1 MSDSVRPHRWQP
13 TRLLCPWE
21 SPGKNT
27 GVVKVK
33 SESEVALVL
42 SDSSRSHGLQPTR
55 LLRPWDSPGK
65 STGVGCHWNGAVVHI
80 LMWAYIGL
88 YYCCCCSVAKS
99 CLTLCDSMDY
109 SMSGLPVSHYLL
121 KFVQVHV
128 HWVSDAIQPGYG
140 VSQARILELYLNKM
154 SKLGKAIEEKVVPPQ
169 KKKKDFPDGPMAQTP
184 HSKCRGSG
192 LIPGGGTTFH
202 VLQRSSSQATI
213 EKPHA

>member
-1 MSDSVRPHRWQP
+1 MRPHRWQP

-99 CLTLCDSMDY
+99 CLTLCDSVDY

-128 HWVSDAIQPGYG
+128 HWVSD
-140 VSQARILELYLNKM
+140 VSSNIDQWLERVTVGSYDIYFLKGPVEALFLTIYKNFTFMVDCQEIKGTITYWEHLLNTCDTYCFIL
-154 SKLGKAIEEKVVPPQ
+154 PQ
-169 KKKKDFPDGPMAQTP
+169 RKRWLFIK
-184 HSKCRGSG
+184 
-192 LIPGGGTTFH
+192 
-202 VLQRSSSQATI
+202 
-213 EKPHA
+213 